1 MVLVILETDYRD
13 GETIVIG
20 VASSRANALKLVDE
34 YYGEKIVMVNFRD
47 IRDSGLDCSFGIEVD
62 DYRCSISIQDFELDK
77 L

>member
-20 VASSRANALKLVDE
+20 VASSRANALELVNE
-34 YYGEKIVMVNFRD
+34 YYGKDVVIVNFRD

-62 DYRCSISIQDFELDK
+62 DYRCSISIQDFEIDRL
-77 L
+77 